1 MLLYVDLGRLGQ
13 PPIYVQCC
21 IWGHT
26 LKKRFG
32 IPKNRRFYCKRQVH
46 LEHWARSVVLK
57 KVSEQYDRQQQW
69 ENKEQKHTVAKVRQ
83 Q

>member
-21 IWGHT
+21 IWVHT

-32 IPKNRRFYCKRQVH
+32 IPKHRQFYCKRQVH
-46 LEHWARSVVLK
+46 LEHWARSVVK
-57 KVSEQYDRQQQW
+57 KSERAVVKRK
-69 ENKEQKHTVAKVRQ
+69 NKNTRLAKVRQ
-83 Q
+83 K